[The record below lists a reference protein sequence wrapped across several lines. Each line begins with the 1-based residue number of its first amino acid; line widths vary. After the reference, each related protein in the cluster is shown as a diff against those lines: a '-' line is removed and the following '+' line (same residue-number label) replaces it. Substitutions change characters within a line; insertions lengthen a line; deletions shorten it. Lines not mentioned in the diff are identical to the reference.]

1 VTAVEPDRT
10 AAVTFTATLTD
21 SICSQRLLGLTLAH

>member
-10 AAVTFTATLTD
+10 AAVTFTATLTV
-21 SICSQRLLGLTLAH
+21 SICSQLGLTLAH